1 VTREQWYSYR
11 HEARLRRRQWREVEA
26 AARCWAESMIP
37 VVHRAYRALEPL
49 MIYVQRQALIETLE
63 KVRDAR

>member
-1 VTREQWYSYR
+1 
-11 HEARLRRRQWREVEA
+11 
-26 AARCWAESMIP
+26 MIP